1 MSRRSLLFIPGNNPG
16 MLTSVDVLGAD
27 MVVMDL
33 EDAVSLDE
41 KDAARVLVREALGF
55 LKFRHSETGVRV
67 NPLDSPYWLADLEAI
82 VPARPAALIIP
93 KASVEAVLT
102 MDREIDRI
110 RRERGI
116 EQEIRCIVII
126 ETAMGLV
133 EIRDIAACSRRI
145 DALILGAE
153 DLTSDMGIK
162 RTKSGKE
169 IEYARYVV
177 ATTARAFRMDAID
190 TPYTDI
196 DDVEGLQADTA
207 FSKSI
212 GFTGRLAINPRQV
225 DPIQELFSPSPAEIE
240 EANAVLQAAAR
251 ARQEG
256 LGVFSHRGK
265 MVDLPVIRRAE
276 TLMTSAKKW
285 GLAP

>member
-1 MSRRSLLFIPGNNPG
+1 MSRRSLLFMPGNNPG
-16 MLTSVDVLGAD
+16 MLTSGDVLGAD

-55 LKFRHSETGVRV
+55 LRFRHAEVGVRV
-67 NPLDSPYWLADLEAI
+67 NPLDSPFWLEDLEAI

-93 KASVEAVLT
+93 KASVEAVQV
-102 MDREIDRI
+102 MDRAVERI
-110 RRERGI
+110 RQERGI
-116 EQEIRCIVII
+116 EQEIRYLAII

-133 EIRDIAACSRRI
+133 EIRDIASCSPRI
-145 DALILGAE
+145 DGLILGAE

-169 IEYARYVV
+169 IEYARFVV
-177 ATTARAFRMDAID
+177 ATTARAFRLDAID
-190 TPYTDI
+190 TPFTDI
-196 DDVEGLQADTA
+196 EDVEGLLADTIFA
-207 FSKSI
+207 KSI

-225 DPIQELFSPSPAEIE
+225 DPIQELFSPTAAEIE
-240 EANAVLQAAAR
+240 EADAILQAAAR
-251 ARQEG
+251 ARSEG

-276 TLMTSAKKW
+276 SLMASAKKW
-285 GLAP
+285 GLAT

>member
-1 MSRRSLLFIPGNNPG
+1 MSRRSLLFMPGNNPG
-16 MLTSVDVLGAD
+16 MLTSGDVLGAD

-55 LKFRHSETGVRV
+55 LQYRHSEVGVRV
-67 NPLDSPYWLADLEAI
+67 NPLDSPFWLADLEAI

-93 KASVEAVLT
+93 KASVEAVQV
-102 MDREIDRI
+102 MDRAVERI
-110 RRERGI
+110 RQERGI
-116 EQEIRCIVII
+116 EQDIRYLVII

-133 EIRDIAACSRRI
+133 EIRDIAACSPRI
-145 DALILGAE
+145 DGLILGAE

-169 IEYARYVV
+169 IEYARFVV
-177 ATTARAFRMDAID
+177 ATTARAFRLDAID
-190 TPYTDI
+190 TPFTDI
-196 DDVEGLQADTA
+196 EDVEGLLADTA
-207 FSKSI
+207 FAKSI

-225 DPIQELFSPSPAEIE
+225 DPIQELFSPTGAEIE
-240 EANAVLQAAAR
+240 EADAILQAAAR
-251 ARQEG
+251 ARSEG

-276 TLMTSAKKW
+276 NLMASAKKW